1 MIFRAKR
8 GGRSGS
14 NADALGADRILE
26 ARYPPAVRRAD
37 FKPKPVDLRRFERL
51 KQGFV
56 PRDTASQE

>member
-14 NADALGADRILE
+14 NANALGADRILE

-37 FKPKPVDLRRFERL
+37 FKPKPADLRRFEQL

-56 PRDTASQE
+56 PRNTASQE